1 MIYCFLN
8 SEVKEKIKLHFERIQ
23 TRNDITRNYNS
34 QAAIMT
40 LTVVAGEGSTTTSTK
55 ATNDTNTRSEKI
67 SLLISAN
74 GEHRKV
80 KIVLNI
86 LRLSL

>member
-40 LTVVAGEGSTTTSTK
+40 LTVVAGDGATTSTK
-55 ATNDTNTRSEKI
+55 ATNDTNTKSEKI

-80 KIVLNI
+80 KMMLKS
-86 LRLSL
+86 LRLCL

>member
-40 LTVVAGEGSTTTSTK
+40 LTVVAGEGTTTSTK

-80 KIVLNI
+80 KIVLNV